1 MKTPDVIHLLII
13 NESQNEAET
22 ITNLF
27 RNDGNPA
34 RTERP
39 ASADELE
46 HLLADTQW
54 DLLIADGLHPDIDL
68 KQLKSLLKQIKEDIP
83 VLLLTRSANQA
94 NNIDHAMELGVEDVI
109 YRDQED
115 WLLHVAMR

>member
-1 MKTPDVIHLLII
+1 MKTPDVVHLLIV
-13 NESQNEAET
+13 NKSQNEAET

-46 HLLADTQW
+46 RLLADTQ
-54 DLLIADGLHPDIDL
+54 
-68 KQLKSLLKQIKEDIP
+68 
-83 VLLLTRSANQA
+83 
-94 NNIDHAMELGVEDVI
+94 
-109 YRDQED
+109 
-115 WLLHVAMR
+115 